1 MVGRSKVREFGHSIK
16 TLRTLSDPPSFVFS
30 HTSENTYIIH
40 PFARLSARRHDHE
53 STTIPPPQP
62 PERASRELRD
72 QIIEY
77 IINAPY
83 GMEKIASQQ
92 DAARMNPLLLVYHQ
106 FQAETLQR
114 VTSLRLTPVLE
125 IAPKNT
131 SEYAVVW
138 TTPLCP
144 TGRSGTVCTLVDVN
158 FRDPQPSNIGS
169 EATQRYNDVKSG
181 GRILKTSITSILRH
195 IWNAGFRTVKEL
207 HVNLLD
213 TRDSAKYFEVVL
225 RDYKTFGCSSLNEL
239 RDGAQ
244 DGRDCQCIEI
254 VLWRQGRAVARRQMV
269 RRPESLG
276 IGVRWSA
283 RG

>member
-1 MVGRSKVREFGHSIK
+1 MVGRSKVRELGHSIK
-16 TLRTLSDPPSFVFS
+16 TLLTLSDPAFFYILPHVREYSHHPSLYAS
-30 HTSENTYIIH
+30 I
-40 PFARLSARRHDHE
+40 SAAMLMD
-53 STTIPPPQP
+53 PPPP
-62 PERASRELRD
+62 SLLSLPRELRD
-72 QIIEY
+72 QIIEH
-77 IINAPY
+77 ILKAPY
-83 GMEKIASQQ
+83 DMEKIASQQ
-92 DAARMNPLLLVYHQ
+92 DAARMNPLLLVCHQ
-106 FQAETLQR
+106 LGAETLQR
-114 VTSLRLTPVLE
+114 VTSLRLTPMVKLT
-125 IAPKNT
+125 PKSI

-144 TGRSGTVCTLVDVN
+144 TALAGTVCERLDVN
-158 FRDPQPSNIGS
+158 FRDPNTGS

-195 IWNAGFRTVKEL
+195 IWSAGFRTVKEL

-213 TRDSAKYFEVVL
+213 TRDLAKYFEVVL
-225 RDYKTFGCSSLNEL
+225 RDYKAFGYSSLNEL

-254 VLWRQGRAVARRQMV
+254 VLWRQGRAVARRQIV